1 MPALNFD
8 QVWEAVRALDADQ
21 LQRLRSLLDVLL
33 ARGGQPFSEEDEL
46 ELELLREGTLDSVPP
61 GTTDQKSFE
70 DWKPV
75 EIKGKPLSETI
86 IEERR

>member
-8 QVWEAVRALDADQ
+8 QVWEAARTLDPDQ
-21 LQRLRSLLDVLL
+21 LLRLRNLLDVLI
-33 ARGGQPFSEEDEL
+33 AHGEKRFSEEDEF
-46 ELELLREGTLDSVPP
+46 ELELLKEGTLDSVPL
-61 GTTDQKSFE
+61 GTINQKSFE
-70 DWKPV
+70 EWKPV